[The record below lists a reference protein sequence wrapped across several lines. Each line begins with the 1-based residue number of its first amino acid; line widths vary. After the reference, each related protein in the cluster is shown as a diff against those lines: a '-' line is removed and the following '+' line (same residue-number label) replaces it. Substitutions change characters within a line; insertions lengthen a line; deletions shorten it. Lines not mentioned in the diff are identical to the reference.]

1 MTLDA
6 YESIEAKNHLG
17 DVLIRDGDPLE
28 RLVREAFFAGYDAGQ
43 RYMVARARDEI
54 SFQTWFDA
62 MKTYAGLQDRIN
74 VRLEA
79 IKKIE
84 KEEKSDDGV

>member
-1 MTLDA
+1 MTLDE
-6 YESIEAKNHLG
+6 YESIEAQNRLG
-17 DVLIRDGDPLE
+17 DTLIRDGDPLE
-28 RLVREAFFAGYDAGQ
+28 RLVREAFFTGYDAGQ
-43 RYMVARARDEI
+43 RYMVSRARDEL

-79 IKKIE
+79 IRKIE
-84 KEEKSDDGV
+84 KEEISDDGL